1 MPAKVTNV
9 WMASTALAHVLE
21 STGPGKTEEPC
32 GLLLGYRV
40 ALGAEVL
47 EAVSVRNAHQQPSRA
62 FRMETEDLL
71 VAGRAGRAKGLDI
84 VGIWHG
90 HLQGPAWPGDL
101 DLEQMRDWQALNP
114 QSVWIVVGRGSTGK
128 PLVRAFRLGRTRP
141 KKVRLQVLKRA
152 RGSAAPRPAAPAGAP
167 TPPVTPPPTARR
179 MLAPEDSE
187 QSLAAGQHFSRGA
200 APAPAA
206 MRTRRPI
213 T

>member
-9 WMASTALAHVLE
+9 WMSASALAHVLAA
-21 STGPGKTEEPC
+21 TGPNKTEEPC

-47 EAVSVRNAHQQPSRA
+47 EAVSVRNAHQTPARA

-90 HLQGPAWPGDL
+90 HLQGPAWPGEL
-101 DLEQMRDWQALNP
+101 DLEQMHDWQALNP
-114 QSVWIVVGRGSTGK
+114 QSVWIVVGKGSTGRQM
-128 PLVRAFRLGRTRP
+128 VRAFRLGRTRP

-152 RGSAAPRPAAPAGAP
+152 RGSAMPRPAAP
-167 TPPVTPPPTARR
+167 
-179 MLAPEDSE
+179 
-187 QSLAAGQHFSRGA
+187 
-200 APAPAA
+200 PAPPRVMTPDAGEADLGGQPLSSPLLHSRAA
-206 MRTRRPI
+206 ALSPAPVRRPRPI
-213 T
+213 S